1 MRNKQYITVFGA
13 TGKIGSELIQLLS
26 QAQIP
31 VIAVTR
37 NKNKAINLPFVEW
50 MEADMND
57 KDRLNHTMVNSKA
70 AFLISGAS
78 ENILR
83 EQCNVIDVAA
93 AEGVSHIVK
102 LSSAMAD
109 SQSSLFIARVH
120 GQIEE
125 YLVASGIAGTMLRPT
140 GFMQNWLLGLA
151 NTVKSQRKIYEATGD
166 GKRAYIDLRDIAEA
180 AFKVLTEPDKHACHA
195 YLLTGSEV
203 VNYSQ
208 LAAMITGVIG
218 EEVSYVPIS
227 AETAKQQMEQ
237 KGMPDWA
244 IETFLSYAEDQRN
257 HKAAYVSRDVPDI
270 LQKPART
277 VAAFIDEYG
286 ERFK

>member
-1 MRNKQYITVFGA
+1 
-13 TGKIGSELIQLLS
+13 
-26 QAQIP
+26 
-31 VIAVTR
+31 
-37 NKNKAINLPFVEW
+37 
-50 MEADMND
+50 
-57 KDRLNHTMVNSKA
+57 MVNSKA

-277 VAAFIDEYG
+277 VTAFIDEYG

>member
-1 MRNKQYITVFGA
+1 MENKQHITVFGA
-13 TGKIGSELIQLLS
+13 TGKIGGELIQLLS
-26 QAQIP
+26 QAQVP

-50 MEADMND
+50 IEADMNK
-57 KDRLNHTMVNSKA
+57 KDSLNQAMVSSRA
-70 AFLISGAS
+70 VFLISGAS
-78 ENILR
+78 ENIVQ

-93 AEGVSHIVK
+93 AGVSHIVK
-102 LSSAMAD
+102 LSSAMAN
-109 SQSSLFIARVH
+109 SQSPLFIARAH

-125 YLVASGIAGTMLRPT
+125 YLIASGLSGTMLRPN

-166 GKRAYIDLRDIAEA
+166 GKRAYIDLRDIAES

-195 YLLTGSEV
+195 YLLTGSEL
-203 VNYSQ
+203 VNYGQ
-208 LAAMITGVIG
+208 LASMITEAIG
-218 EEVSYVPIS
+218 EQVSYVLIS

-237 KGMPDWA
+237 KGMPAWA

-257 HKAAYVSRDVPDI
+257 NKAAYVSKDVPDI

-277 VAAFIDEYG
+277 VLAFINEYA
-286 ERFK
+286 EKFK